1 MRRTAVACALV
12 VIAVPA
18 GGASPAVAAERYTIR
33 VSGSSISSIGDLR
46 GRFTLG
52 AAIRQFGRPASLT
65 PTGFSCR
72 LEWRRL
78 RLRAEF
84 VDLGASRPCD
94 PAFGALQTATVR
106 GSRFGTQ
113 RGLRVGDSTA
123 RLRRLHPG
131 AVFTDGA
138 WWLHTAPCVFGD
150 CEEGE
155 RVPIVRAIV
164 SGGRVRALG
173 LFVGAAGE

>member
-84 VDLGASRPCD
+84 
-94 PAFGALQTATVR
+94 
-106 GSRFGTQ
+106 
-113 RGLRVGDSTA
+113 
-123 RLRRLHPG
+123 
-131 AVFTDGA
+131 
-138 WWLHTAPCVFGD
+138 GD